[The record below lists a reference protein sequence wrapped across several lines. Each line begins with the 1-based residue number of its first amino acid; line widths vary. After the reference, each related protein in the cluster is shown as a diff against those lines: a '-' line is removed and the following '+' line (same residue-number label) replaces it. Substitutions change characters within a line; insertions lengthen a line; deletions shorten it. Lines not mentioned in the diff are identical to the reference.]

1 MFYIVSYDI
10 ADDTRR
16 RRIQKILEGFG
27 TRVQYSVFE
36 CEISELQYKDMK
48 TRIVAVMDGEF
59 DSVRFYNPCASC
71 SGKTDFVG
79 NGAILEDD
87 SHFIV

>member
-1 MFYIVSYDI
+1 MFYMVTYDI

-16 RRIQKILEGFG
+16 RRIQKILKGFG

-36 CEISELQYKDMK
+36 CEISESQYKELK
-48 TRIVAVMDGEF
+48 TRVVAVMDGES
-59 DSVRFYNPCASC
+59 DSVRFYNPCTSC
-71 SGKTDFVG
+71 SGRTECIG

-87 SHFIV
+87 LFFMV